1 MDRPSGT
8 GKPSLKLSYEYLDE
22 PVMGDICNIKFDVS
36 NHGAPISNVSAQLK
50 GGLYQI
56 EGLDLPMDYP
66 PIKVA
71 KILDRETSRNSMTVI
86 YDGKDPVFVLKYDF
100 EGETFEVVV

>member
-8 GKPSLKLSYEYLDE
+8 GKPSLKLSYEYLDK
-22 PVMGDICNIKFDVS
+22 PVIGDVCNIKFDVS
-36 NHGAPISNVSAQLK
+36 NHGTPVSNVSAQLK
-50 GGLYQI
+50 NGLYQI
-56 EGLDLPMDYP
+56 EELELPMDYP

-71 KILDRETSRNSMTVI
+71 NTLDRETSHNSMTAI
-86 YDGKDPVFVLKYDF
+86 YEGKDPVFVLKYDF

>member
-1 MDRPSGT
+1 MNY
-8 GKPSLKLSYEYLDE
+8 LKLSYEYLDE
-22 PVMGDICNIKFDVS
+22 PAMGDICNIKFDVS

-56 EGLDLPMDYP
+56 EGLELPMDYP

-71 KILDRETSRNSMTVI
+71 KILDRKTSHNAMTAI
-86 YDGKDPVFVLKYDF
+86 YEGKDPVFVLKYDF
-100 EGETFEVVV
+100 EGETLEVVV